1 MLREVE
7 NIIEYFGRQGLHL
20 ACLLAHAS
28 GLSGAQTLFT
38 CAARISQG
46 RKSEVSSFVS
56 VGACNIGRP
65 PRRGSIVNDQNL
77 LTPAAIAGQLNE
89 GGPV

>member
-1 MLREVE
+1 MQAGVE
-7 NIIEYFGRQGLHL
+7 AFTSLPH
-20 ACLLAHAS
+20 CLDS
-28 GLSGAQTLFT
+28 DS
-38 CAARISQG
+38 RVSPG
-46 RKSEVSSFVS
+46 RKTEVSSCVS